1 LTFFGSEDKIRTLLN
16 QNGRNKDILNL
27 MVLLVV
33 ALVIVCFSGVFLA
46 GFFVRKIVAEKQIG
60 SAKTEGER
68 ILALLKEQ
76 GENEKKI
83 LLLEGKDEV
92 FRFKQESE
100 KEIAERR
107 RDIQFQEK
115 RIRQKEEA
123 IERKFESAAE
133 KEKNLE
139 KKLKYIEEK
148 LAEAEAEKAMQIV
161 KLEEIAGFTREQAK
175 EIIIARLQDELV
187 HERGQKIKE
196 YEQNLN
202 EEKEEISRNI
212 LSMAIQRCAAEHIC
226 ETAVSVVSLP
236 NDEMKGRIIGREGRN
251 IRAIE
256 TATGADIIID
266 DTPEAIAVSCFDP
279 IRREIARRAIEWL
292 VLDGRIHPAKI
303 EEAVKRS
310 EDEMDKE
317 IKTAGQNTILEAG
330 VQGIHI
336 ELVKLLGRLKYR
348 TSYGQN
354 VLSHSLETAQ
364 ICGSLAAELGL
375 DSVLAKRCGLLH
387 DIGKALT
394 HENEGAHT
402 DLGAQFARR
411 YKENEIVVNAIEKHH
426 QNGESENIMTVL
438 VQAADAVSAAR
449 PGARCE
455 NLENYVKRLQKLERI
470 ASDFDGVERC
480 FAIQAG
486 REVRVMINPEK
497 ISDDA
502 MVILAREV
510 CRKIESEMTY
520 PGQVKVSVIR
530 ETKVYDY
537 AK

>member
-1 LTFFGSEDKIRTLLN
+1 M
-16 QNGRNKDILNL
+16 NL